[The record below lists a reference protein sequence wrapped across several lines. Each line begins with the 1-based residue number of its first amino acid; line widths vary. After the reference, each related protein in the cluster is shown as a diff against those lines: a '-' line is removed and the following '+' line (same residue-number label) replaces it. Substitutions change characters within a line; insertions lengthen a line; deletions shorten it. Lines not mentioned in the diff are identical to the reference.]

1 MSRRS
6 LSTDWFNRRLE
17 NDYTYYDPSK
27 RLFDWDKGI
36 DNYSSYFMAKNP
48 VSDAGKFLG
57 SMFKVLGVPPGGKYS
72 TTGNQ
77 TLRQV
82 IDGSSGYKGKV
93 HVPINMLR
101 NEDGTYVEDNSVV
114 DAFYGASLQNACMAS
129 MQTKGEYV
137 RSLELRGYTP
147 EGKED
152 KKVDGRSDT
161 TKYLASL
168 LNSERIDK
176 KLGDQ
181 FPGYL
186 KFVQKYKNHAYAN
199 LQEDDVMSEMMKD
212 KGAKLLDLVT
222 KMIRYPVDI
231 SEDEMTEFAEPLQ
244 KIKDLIQREGGIPT
258 TLSKCEDVAGRL
270 AKLLYEIEPPPPCD
284 SDGGD
289 DDKDKD
295 GGDGDSDG
303 KSDSEGGGKSP
314 DSRGKSGGNPMDE
327 AARKM
332 MRDLLN
338 SGMKTDGETSRESA
352 DMEEFD
358 KSTVEI
364 DGFQEEGEVYS
375 SVINFKDAKG
385 DKDSYIRVREKLD
398 MSKAQTLA
406 RLFARKN
413 KDYAF
418 SMKSMRSGRL
428 DTDKLAEAKQGVP
441 SIYERMGQVKTN
453 KICVGVL
460 IDESGSMNG
469 SKIHK
474 AREAAI
480 FINEIFKKIPN
491 VELFIYGHSADIE
504 EEGTTDMITYREPGK
519 SVDMYALGSCQSR
532 IENRDGDAILAVG
545 HRMRKFTQNN
555 GILFVISDGAPCAY
569 KYHGT
574 SAIEDTRVKVVKT
587 EALGLQVIQIAI
599 ENSVPSERMFKHHI
613 KMTDIKNLPT
623 DMVGFLSRKIDHLI
637 KEKVFM

>member
-17 NDYTYYDPSK
+17 YYYTYYDSSK
-27 RLFDWDKGI
+27 RLFYWDKGI
-36 DNYSSYFMAKNP
+36 DNYSSYFMANNP

-57 SMFKVLGVPPGGKYS
+57 SMFKVLGVPTGGKYS

-77 TLRQV
+77 TLKQV
-82 IDGSSGYKGKV
+82 LDGAGNYKGKV
-93 HVPINMLR
+93 QVPINMLR
-101 NEDGTYVEDNSVV
+101 NEDGTYVEDNTIV
-114 DAFYGASLQNACMAS
+114 DAFYGAALQNACMAS
-129 MQTKGEYV
+129 MQTKSEYV

-147 EGKED
+147 DGKED
-152 KKVDGRSDT
+152 KKIDGRSDT

-199 LQEDDVMSEMMKD
+199 LQEDDIMSEMMKD

-222 KMIRYPVDI
+222 KMIRYPVDL
-231 SEDEMTEFAEPLQ
+231 SEDELTEFAEPLQ
-244 KIKDLIQREGGIPT
+244 KIKELIQREGGIPG
-258 TLSKCEDVAGRL
+258 TLSKCEDVAGKL
-270 AKLLYEIEPPPPCD
+270 AKLLYEIEPPPP
-284 SDGGD
+284 SDGCSGGD
-289 DDKDKD
+289 DKKE
-295 GGDGDSDG
+295 GDGDGKDESDDDKESKG
-303 KSDSEGGGKSP
+303 SGSGDS
-314 DSRGKSGGNPMDE
+314 SGGSPMDE

-338 SGMKTDGETSRESA
+338 SGMKTDGETARESS
-352 DMEEFD
+352 DIKEFD
-358 KSTVEI
+358 KSTVEL
-364 DGFQEEGEVYS
+364 DGFNEEGEVYS
-375 SVINFKDAKG
+375 STVNFKDAKG
-385 DKDSYIRVREKLD
+385 DKGTYMNIREKLD

-460 IDESGSMNG
+460 IDESGSMG
-469 SKIHK
+469 GHKIQK

-491 VELFIYGHSADIE
+491 VELFIYGHSADIT

-519 SVDMYALGSCQSR
+519 SIDMYALGSCHAR

-545 HRMRKFTQNN
+545 NRMRKFTQNN
-555 GILFVISDGAPCAY
+555 GLLFVISDGAPCADR
-569 KYHGT
+569 YHGT
-574 SAIEDTRVKVVKT
+574 SAIEDTRVKVLKT
-587 EALGLQVIQIAI
+587 EGLGLQVIQIAI
-599 ENSVPSERMFKHHI
+599 ENSVPSEKMFKHHI
-613 KMTDIKNLPT
+613 KMTDIKNLPN